1 VTASRVSSADGA
13 RANGLYTAS
22 VGHGGAAGAESIVA
36 LIRESWARVE
46 PQSQELAKHFYAVL
60 FQQAPETREL
70 FPVNMQVQRGRLLR
84 AVVHVVHMVDH
95 PDQLSPFLAQLGRD
109 HRKFGVLARHYA
121 ALSQALISAV
131 RHFSG
136 RAWSRETEQAWVQ
149 AFELITGLMSRAAEA
164 ETGPA
169 SWLGRVIG
177 HRRLSW
183 DVAVVQ
189 VQTGAPIPY
198 QAGQYLSVETP
209 RRPRLWRYFSPANA
223 PRDDGILEFHV
234 RAVPDGWV
242 SRAIVA
248 HTQAGDTWRI
258 GPPMGQLPFHRTPG
272 QGLLL
277 VAGGTGLAPIKAMLE
292 QLAQQS
298 DSPRTELFFGGH
310 DWPDLYDLASLR
322 EMSYRNSW
330 LNVIPVVECEES
342 GASAELGTLA
352 DVITRY
358 GAWVDRDVVVCGS
371 PAMIRATVSRMLVAG
386 TPLEH
391 IHYDPFV
398 MD

>member
-1 VTASRVSSADGA
+1 
-13 RANGLYTAS
+13 
-22 VGHGGAAGAESIVA
+22 VA

-46 PQSQELAKHFYAVL
+46 PQSHELAKHFYAVL
-60 FQQAPETREL
+60 FQRAPETREL

-84 AVVHVVHMVDH
+84 AVAHVVHMVDH
-95 PDQLSPFLAQLGRD
+95 PDQLAPFLAQLGRD
-109 HRKFGVLARHYA
+109 HRKFGVLARHYG

-136 RAWSRETEQAWVQ
+136 PAWSRETEQAWDQ
-149 AFELITGLMSRAAEA
+149 AFELVTGLMSRAAAA

-169 SWLGRVIG
+169 SWLGRVIA

-183 DVAVVQ
+183 DVAVVR

-209 RRPRLWRYFSPANA
+209 RRPRLWRYLSPANA
-223 PRDDGILEFHV
+223 PRDDGILDFHV

-248 HTQAGDTWRI
+248 HTQLGDTWRI
-258 GPPMGQLPFHRTPG
+258 GPPMGLLPFHRAPG
-272 QGLLL
+272 RGLLL
-277 VAGGTGLAPIKAMLE
+277 VAGGTGIAPIKAMAE
-292 QLAQQS
+292 QLSRQS
-298 DSPRTELFFGGH
+298 DSPRTELFFGGQR
-310 DWPDLYDLASLR
+310 WVDLYDLAGLR

-330 LNVIPVVECEES
+330 LNVIPVVQEEEP
-342 GASAELGTLA
+342 GVGAELGTLA
-352 DVITRY
+352 EVITRY
-358 GAWVDRDVVVCGS
+358 GAWANHDVVVCGS
-371 PAMIRATVSRMLVAG
+371 PSMIRATVARMLVAG
-386 TPLEH
+386 TPLDH
-391 IHYDPFV
+391 IRYDPFV